1 MIKCSFLTPEQRQ
14 SPKLKYSG
22 DILTCFLRS
31 IEHYFLLGL
40 KRDIS
45 RYPISYESIRSGSLE
60 GIVGVANLL
69 ILAQVE
75 CEQSD
80 LFLQGLLSLS
90 EPTKAYVAQVVE
102 AFKNDERIRYL
113 EYSDTLYGSAILN
126 NSGSTGIE
134 YDRENRQHF
143 ADKDRMI
150 DDQNRIITSLQ
161 SRIDEYQKQLSE
173 QAAEAD
179 KRLREHNDIVETYGK
194 NIAYLE
200 EQVRQL
206 SKRTTNASELEAEIN
221 NLTRELNGLQIS
233 YREVET
239 QLQRSKQPS
248 GYDPVE
254 LNEFLESG
262 GVLSGRVR
270 DNVILTLKDQLAIRD
285 EEINFHRDERMRS
298 SEQFKKTEKLLVS
311 AIHSIA
317 LRYHEEMVSRSD
329 ENNEH
334 NSADSSQSMNHGS
347 TNPPYGG

>member
-1 MIKCSFLTPEQRQ
+1 MSPEQREF
-14 SPKLKYSG
+14 PKLKYSG

-45 RYPISYESIRSGSLE
+45 RYPISYETIRTGSLD
-60 GIVGVANLL
+60 GIVGVSNLL

-102 AFKNDERIRYL
+102 AFKTDDRIRYL
-113 EYSDTLYGSAILN
+113 EYSDNLCGSVIMN

-161 SRIDEYQKQLSE
+161 TKIDEYQKQLAE
-173 QAAEAD
+173 QAVDTE
-179 KRLREHNDIVETYGK
+179 KRTNGHNDVVETYAK
-194 NIAYLE
+194 NVAYLE

-206 SKRTTNASELEAEIN
+206 SKRANSSSALEVEIN
-221 NLTRELNGLQIS
+221 TLTRELQELQVS
-233 YREVET
+233 YRAVES
-239 QLQRSKQPS
+239 QLQRTKPSS

-262 GVLSGRVR
+262 GVLSGRIR

-285 EEINFHRDERMRS
+285 EEIAFHREERMRIS
-298 SEQFKKTEKLLVS
+298 DQSKKSEKLLVS

-329 ENNEH
+329 ENNDG
-334 NSADSSQSMNHGS
+334 NSADQSQSINRS
-347 TNPPYGG
+347 PANPPYGG